1 MGERKMSENTH
12 QFKARYVNER
22 IVNLYKPK
30 PVFAIQTHT
39 LSAEQNFK
47 ISEDKIKTI
56 YQQRIQ

>member
-1 MGERKMSENTH
+1 MSENTH